1 MWPALLPAIADE
13 AMTEIIE
20 EELYQADLSPREHCV
35 DAGYVSARVLVNSQQ
50 HFGIEVVGP
59 VSVDNQWQAHCPSG
73 IDASQ
78 FVLDWQHQQ
87 ATCESEVIM
96 LRRAN
101 NRAFS
106 ASELLWALAA
116 ARATVFHGVDVV
128 VVQKIATAVC
138 SDERV
143 LLFAAPTDLTSFTS
157 LA

>member
-1 MWPALLPAIADE
+1 MALLPSRSALWMDVIGRRK
-13 AMTEIIE
+13 
-20 EELYQADLSPREHCV
+20 LYL
-35 DAGYVSARVLVNSQQ
+35 YL
-50 HFGIEVVGP
+50 
-59 VSVDNQWQAHCPSG
+59 
-73 IDASQ
+73 
-78 FVLDWQHQQ
+78 QHQQ

-96 LRRAN
+96 LRSAN

-106 ASELLWALAA
+106 VSELLWALAA

-138 SDERV
+138 SDVRV